1 MTPATRWFT
10 AAAFAVLALTVI
22 AQVKGQKVPKPDF
35 KQYKRIHQKALDLIR
50 TGKAQTAVKFLAVV
64 EEKLPRDVETQ
75 YMLAVAQCTLG
86 QADAAEASVAK
97 ALKLGLPVGR
107 IIGGSHNGLDAI
119 RKRPLIQRLLKQ
131 HGKKPVH
138 GPMVG
143 SLSGTRATVWL
154 RTADNATVQVEA
166 DTVPPTPGGKVSAVV
181 QARREHDF
189 VAKAVLKGLK
199 PETKYT
205 YTVTIDGQENQA
217 ARQQFKTFNKSGE
230 PGKFRLAFGGG
241 AGFVPQHEY
250 VWNTIAAT
258 RPDALFQLGDN
269 VYIDNT
275 NVMDMHHYCYYRR
288 QSRPEYRS
296 LVAGLGVFSIWD
308 DHDFGTNDCS
318 GGPEI
323 ESPKWKRPT
332 YEIFRDNW
340 ANPGYGG
347 GDKQP
352 GIWWDSYIN
361 DVHFICID
369 GRYYRTDPKKT
380 KGELSILGPAQK
392 RWLFSTIKKSKGT
405 FKVLISPVP
414 WVFKAKGDSKDTWNG
429 FQKERNEIFAF
440 LTKNKIK
447 GMVLMSAD
455 RHRSDLWKIERPG
468 DYALYEFNSSRLT
481 NQHVHKTM
489 EAAIFSYNA
498 KQSFGTVDFDT
509 IAADPTATYRIHTI
523 DGEQVFKH
531 TVNRSELN

>member
-1 MTPATRWFT
+1 MITQAR
-10 AAAFAVLALTVI
+10 A
-22 AQVKGQKVPKPDF
+22 QKVPKPDF

-50 TGKAQTAVKFLAVV
+50 TGKAKTAIKFLAIV
-64 EEKLPRDVETQ
+64 EEKLPKDAETQ

-86 QADAAEASVAK
+86 QTDAAEASVEK
-97 ALKLGLPVGR
+97 ALKFGLPVGR
-107 IIGGSHNGLDAI
+107 IIGGSHNGLEAI
-119 RKRPLIQRLLKQ
+119 RKRSLIQRLLKQ

-143 SLSGTRATVWL
+143 NLTGTSATVWL
-154 RTADNATVQVEA
+154 RTADAATVQVEA
-166 DTVPPTPGGKVSAVV
+166 NTITPSPAGRVTAKV
-181 QARREHDF
+181 QTRREHDF
-189 VAKAVLKGLK
+189 VAKVILDGLK
-199 PETKYT
+199 SKTRYA
-205 YTVTIDGQENQA
+205 YTVTIDGQKNRA
-217 ARQQFKTFNKSGE
+217 DNQQFTTFSKSGQA
-230 PGKFRLAFGGG
+230 GKFRLAFGGG

-250 VWNTIAAT
+250 IWNTIAAT

-323 ESPKWKRPT
+323 ESPDWKRPV

-347 GDKQP
+347 GDRQP

-361 DVHFICID
+361 DVHFICLD
-369 GRYYRTDPKKT
+369 GRYYRTNPKKT
-380 KGELSILGPAQK
+380 KGELSMLGPAQK
-392 RWLFSTIKKSKGT
+392 RWLLSTIKNSRGT

-414 WVFKAKGDSKDTWNG
+414 WVFKAKGDSNDTWNG
-429 FQKERNEIFAF
+429 FKKERNDIFTF
-440 LTKNKIK
+440 LSKNKVE
-447 GMVLMSAD
+447 GVVLMSAD
-455 RHRSDLWKIERPG
+455 RHRSDLWKIDRPS

-481 NQHVHKTM
+481 NQHVHSTM
-489 EAAIFSYNA
+489 KEAVFSYNA

-509 IAADPTATYRIHTI
+509 TTADPTATYRIHTI
-523 DGEQVFKH
+523 DGEQVFQH
-531 TVNRSELN
+531 TVKRSNLNLP